1 MDGSE
6 AMWTTSTLILSEML
20 RLSTSWPIFFFV
32 PRSPRPYHHGNLPQ
46 VLLDAG
52 VALIRKVGPKSF
64 TMREVARRAGVSHNA
79 PYRHFRDK
87 DDLISAI
94 AGQGF
99 ERLNAAMIGQAAAGK
114 TGVERLELCG
124 LAYVNFAL
132 RWPGHFT
139 AMFDLAPQSGEGSP
153 QVDNA
158 ALAGEMA
165 FQTLVGF
172 IVQCQNEKVFPEVD
186 PLPFA
191 LMAWSVVH
199 GIAKLAVSGHL
210 SSKKED
216 ILGFTSKA
224 TAALIRGLKTS

>member
-1 MDGSE
+1 
-6 AMWTTSTLILSEML
+6 MWATSTLISSQML

-32 PRSPRPYHHGNLPQ
+32 TRSRRPYHHGNLRQ

-64 TMREVARRAGVSHNA
+64 TLREVARRAGVSHNA

-87 DDLISAI
+87 DELISAI
-94 AGQGF
+94 VGQGF
-99 ERLNAAMIGQAAAGK
+99 ERLNDAMIGQAAAGK

-124 LAYVNFAL
+124 RAYVNFAL

-139 AMFDLAPQSGEGSP
+139 AMFDLAPQSGEGRL
-153 QVDNA
+153 QVDDGA
-158 ALAGEMA
+158 SAGEMA
-165 FQTLVGF
+165 FQTLVGV
-172 IVQCQNEKVFPEVD
+172 IVQCQNEKVFPEGN

-191 LMAWSVVH
+191 LIAWSVVH

-210 SSKKED
+210 SRTKED
-216 ILGFTSKA
+216 VLDFTGKA

>member
-1 MDGSE
+1 
-6 AMWTTSTLILSEML
+6 MWAASTLILTVML

-32 PRSPRPYHHGNLPQ
+32 ARSRRPYHHGNLRQ

-64 TMREVARRAGVSHNA
+64 TLREVARRADVSHNA

-87 DDLISAI
+87 DELVSAI
-94 AGQGF
+94 VDQGF
-99 ERLNAAMIGQAAAGK
+99 ERLNDAMIGQAAAGK
-114 TGVERLELCG
+114 TGVEHLELCG
-124 LAYVNFAL
+124 RAYVNFAL

-139 AMFDLAPQSGEGSP
+139 AMFDLAPQRGEGRL
-153 QVDNA
+153 QADNRA
-158 ALAGEMA
+158 SAGDMA

-172 IVQCQNEKVFPEVD
+172 IAQCQNEKVFPEGD

-199 GIAKLAVSGHL
+199 GIAKLAVSGRL
-210 SSKKED
+210 SSKKEEVLD
-216 ILGFTSKA
+216 FTSKA
-224 TAALIRGLKTS
+224 TAALIRGLKPS

>member
-1 MDGSE
+1 
-6 AMWTTSTLILSEML
+6 MWTTSTSILSGML

-32 PRSPRPYHHGNLPQ
+32 PRSRRPYHHGNLRQ

-87 DDLISAI
+87 DELISAI
-94 AGQGF
+94 VDQGF
-99 ERLNAAMIGQAAAGK
+99 ERLNDAMIGQAAAGK

-124 LAYVNFAL
+124 RAYVDFAL

-139 AMFDLAPQSGEGSP
+139 AMFDLAPQSGEGSLP
-153 QVDNA
+153 VDNGGS
-158 ALAGEMA
+158 AGEMA
-165 FQTLVGF
+165 FQTLVGV
-172 IVQCQNEKVFPEVD
+172 IVQCQNEKAYPEGT

-210 SSKKED
+210 SWTKED
-216 ILGFTSKA
+216 VLDFTSKT
-224 TAALIRGLKTS
+224 TAALNRGLKTS

>member
-1 MDGSE
+1 
-6 AMWTTSTLILSEML
+6 MWTTSTLILSRML

-32 PRSPRPYHHGNLPQ
+32 ARSRRPYHHGNLHQ

-64 TMREVARRAGVSHNA
+64 TLREVARRAGVSHNA

-87 DDLISAI
+87 DELISAI
-94 AGQGF
+94 VGQGF
-99 ERLNAAMIGQAAAGK
+99 ERLNDAMIRQAAAGT

-124 LAYVNFAL
+124 RAYVNFAL

-139 AMFDLAPQSGEGSP
+139 AMFDLAPQSGEDRLP
-153 QVDNA
+153 VDHGA
-158 ALAGEMA
+158 SAGKMA
-165 FQTLVGF
+165 FQTLVGVT
-172 IVQCQNEKVFPEVD
+172 VQCQNEKAFPEGN

-191 LMAWSVVH
+191 LMAWSIVH

-210 SSKKED
+210 SWTKED
-216 ILGFTSKA
+216 VLDFTSKA
-224 TAALIRGLKTS
+224 TAALNRGLKTS

>member
-1 MDGSE
+1 V
-6 AMWTTSTLILSEML
+6 A
-20 RLSTSWPIFFFV
+20 
-32 PRSPRPYHHGNLPQ
+32 RSRRPYHHGNLRQ

-87 DDLISAI
+87 DELISAI
-94 AGQGF
+94 VGQGF
-99 ERLNAAMIGQAAAGK
+99 ERLNDAMIGQAAPGK

-124 LAYVNFAL
+124 RAYVNFAL

-139 AMFDLAPQSGEGSP
+139 AMFDLAPQSGE
-153 QVDNA
+153 VDTGA
-158 ALAGEMA
+158 STGEMA
-165 FQTLVGF
+165 FQTLVGV
-172 IVQCQNEKVFPEVD
+172 IVQCQNEKAFPEGN

-210 SSKKED
+210 SWTKED
-216 ILGFTSKA
+216 VLDFTSKA
-224 TAALIRGLKTS
+224 TAALNRGLKTSL